1 MVSGDSEGMII
12 VEVSSQRELSLFFTA
27 SSILSENG
35 SLLMI
40 IESLCPI
47 ERGSSWKSGKIQS
60 LCIVFSSELI
70 GAEGGDIISSSLG
83 LSSSKFT
90 VRGSSWDGDFI
101 TILSLSSLFHF
112 GKSFCTGLSQSGMA

>member
-1 MVSGDSEGMII
+1 
-12 VEVSSQRELSLFFTA
+12 
-27 SSILSENG
+27 
-35 SLLMI
+35 MI

-60 LCIVFSSELI
+60 VCIGFSSEFI
-70 GAEGGDIISSSLG
+70 GAEGGDMISSSLIV
-83 LSSSKFT
+83 SSGKFT
-90 VRGSSWDGDFI
+90 MRGSSWGADFI